1 MCVSIANKCVTWP
14 RCVSVLLQVCHSQ
27 MEAALIELVEYL
39 HIPEQKSKIEDNRNI
54 SFLHFLYCEVQPR

>member
-1 MCVSIANKCVTWP
+1 
-14 RCVSVLLQVCHSQ
+14 

-54 SFLHFLYCEVQPR
+54 SFLHFLYWEVQSR